1 MEIFTKLLIAQILVS
16 KYDFVIK
23 ENRGPQ
29 KKMAD
34 LRSGA
39 EKRQDEHGH
48 KLNKYSKT
56 QRMRNAAL
64 PMGKT
69 GTF

>member
-1 MEIFTKLLIAQILVS
+1 
-16 KYDFVIK
+16 
-23 ENRGPQ
+23 
-29 KKMAD
+29 MAD